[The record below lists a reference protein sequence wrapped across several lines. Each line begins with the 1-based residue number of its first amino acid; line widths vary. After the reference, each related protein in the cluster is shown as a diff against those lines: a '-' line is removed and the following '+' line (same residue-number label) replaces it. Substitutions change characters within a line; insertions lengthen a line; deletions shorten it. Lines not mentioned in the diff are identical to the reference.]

1 LQTSLTQKMNRNRQ
15 KIDGGWRLLDHTA
28 DIMIEVWGASLESV
42 FLNSAEAMT
51 AVLVPC
57 TDLPTETEF
66 EVALE
71 ADTLEELL
79 VNWLREI
86 LFHSQVRNLILVQ
99 ARIEDLS
106 RIVLRAKLYFGAV
119 RPDCEPEFE
128 IKGVTYHGLSIQQH
142 DETYSARIVF
152 DI

>member
-1 LQTSLTQKMNRNRQ
+1 MKSNRQ

-28 DIMIEVWGASLESV
+28 DIMIEVWGASLEAV
-42 FLNSAEAMT
+42 FLTAAEAVT
-51 AVLVPC
+51 AMLLPC
-57 TDLPTETEF
+57 TDVPAQTEF

-71 ADTLEELL
+71 ADTVEELL

-86 LFHSQVRNLILVQ
+86 LFHSQTRNLILVQ

-106 RIVLRAKLYFGAV
+106 KTVLKAKLYFGVSRTA
-119 RPDCEPEFE
+119 CEPEFE
-128 IKGVTYHGLSIQQH
+128 IKGVTYHGLSIQEH
-142 DETYSARIVF
+142 DGTYSARIVF